1 MSTPAFDA
9 VVVSPHN
16 LIRELLAALL
26 RARGVGRVA
35 TCSSFAESL
44 TLAASTPWF
53 VCEAGDVSPAEFAAF
68 QDSVARSNPRART
81 LRVEATSNAAALE
94 TVVSAMQPL
103 ARRSAR
109 PHDLLTPLELEV
121 MLAIA
126 AGLRNADV
134 ARRMRRS
141 AKTVEKHRAN
151 ALRKLG
157 FRNVAQLTA
166 YALRHELLDGDSIL
180 GPRTE

>member
-9 VVVSPHN
+9 VVVSHRS

-26 RARGVGRVA
+26 RARGLGRVA
-35 TCSSFAESL
+35 VCPSLRESL
-44 TLAASTPWF
+44 TLAASAAWF
-53 VCEAGDVSPAEFAAF
+53 VLEDDGTSDEFSNY
-68 QDSVARSNPRART
+68 QESLQQLNPRAQV
-81 LRVEATSNAAALE
+81 LRIEETSDAAALDAIFA
-94 TVVSAMQPL
+94 TIRPAAP
-103 ARRSAR
+103 RTPR

-121 MLAIA
+121 MLSVAT
-126 AGLRNADV
+126 GLRNADV

-166 YALRHELLDGDSIL
+166 YALRHDLLDGASIL
-180 GPRTE
+180 GPPAG